1 MRVDVTERCRNVFAC
16 SGRRQSCEQGLFGDQ
31 DRAYLRGQFTFHR
44 NDPER
49 INQLWRGCG
58 DLARADERYGRLLWG
73 EGKFSMESAEGCYSA
88 AVLAR
93 KDIRVKY
100 AVKALTDAEGKGA
113 AGIAH
118 RGLYVGRGRARD
130 RSVVWTAGGLQDE
143 ESAGKSVEA
152 GVRRKTMI

>member
-1 MRVDVTERCRNVFAC
+1 MAMIESKVLPFVV
-16 SGRRQSCEQGLFGDQ
+16 
-31 DRAYLRGQFTFHR
+31 
-44 NDPER
+44 
-49 INQLWRGCG
+49 LW
-58 DLARADERYGRLLWG
+58 
-73 EGKFSMESAEGCYSA
+73 YSA

-93 KDIRVKY
+93 KDIKVKY

-143 ESAGKSVEA
+143 ESAGKSAEA
-152 GVRRKTMI
+152 GEAKEAEAEGYV